1 MGFLKRHIRTFAVIA
16 FTVIVH
22 VVLLSFIL
30 GDVKAVIIGV
40 AVILAVVG
48 TVLALI
54 GAMML
59 VGWILR
65 KGRDTVAT
73 ATSNVTNRPTSPKS
87 K

>member
-1 MGFLKRHIRTFAVIA
+1 M
-16 FTVIVH
+16 IVH